1 MIDLPDP
8 VRRYFDVVDGDD
20 PESLVALTT
29 PDVVVVDDG
38 ATWQGHDGVRAW
50 RANVVR
56 QWDYTTE
63 LTGVRSPGGS
73 TYVVTGHLE
82 GNFPGG
88 EVDLYYAFTLA
99 ADLIARLEIS
109 PHPPEST

>member
-1 MIDLPDP
+1 MIELPDQ

-20 PESLVALTT
+20 PEALVALTT

-38 ATWQGHDGVRAW
+38 ATWQGHDGVREW
-50 RANVVR
+50 RAKVVR

-63 LTGVRSPGGS
+63 LTGVRSTGPAS
-73 TYVVTGHLE
+73 YVVTGHIL

-88 EVDLYYAFTLA
+88 EVDLYYSFTLA
-99 ADLIARLEIS
+99 DELISRLEIS
-109 PHPPEST
+109 PRAPEGE

>member
-1 MIDLPDP
+1 MIDLPVP

-20 PESLVALTT
+20 PEALLALLT

-38 ATWQGHDGVRAW
+38 ATWQSHDGVRQW
-50 RANVVR
+50 RAEVVR

-63 LTGVRSPGGS
+63 LTGVRMVGAA
-73 TYVVTGHLE
+73 THVVTGHIE

-88 EVDLYYAFTLA
+88 EVDLFYSFTLVG
-99 ADLIARLEIS
+99 DLIARLVIS
-109 PHPPEST
+109 PDSPEEE